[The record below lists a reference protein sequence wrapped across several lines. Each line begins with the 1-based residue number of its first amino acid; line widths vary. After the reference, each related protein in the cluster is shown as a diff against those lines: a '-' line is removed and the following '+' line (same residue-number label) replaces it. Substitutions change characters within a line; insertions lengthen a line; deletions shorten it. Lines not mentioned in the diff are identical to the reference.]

1 MPAPFKTH
9 KKLTS
14 GYSLLLSEP
23 ETVVESEQQLLQK
36 EKIEKLKKILEDP
49 IFRA

>member
-1 MPAPFKTH
+1 
-9 KKLTS
+9 
-14 GYSLLLSEP
+14 
-23 ETVVESEQQLLQK
+23 VESEQQLQQK

>member
-1 MPAPFKTH
+1 M
-9 KKLTS
+9 
-14 GYSLLLSEP
+14 
-23 ETVVESEQQLLQK
+23 ESEQQLMQK